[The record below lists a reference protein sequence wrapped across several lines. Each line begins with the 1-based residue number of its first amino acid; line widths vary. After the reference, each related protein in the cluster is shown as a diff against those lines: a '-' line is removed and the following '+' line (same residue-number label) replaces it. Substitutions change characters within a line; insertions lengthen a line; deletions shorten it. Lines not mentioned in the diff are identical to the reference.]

1 VAGPSACEARRR
13 RVVLPVSF
21 LIWTLSDPKE
31 SSAKLADVNPTIPAR
46 VQARSRADRR
56 LQSMTLGAA
65 ALGIAAT
72 GAFGY
77 AAALTYTGKTTTV
90 NAADGQTNLGDQQYA
105 APDTTGGSSN
115 RSGTTSG
122 GSTVNP
128 NAGTQQQPVN
138 PPATTKHRQHAVSGG
153 S

>member
-1 VAGPSACEARRR
+1 
-13 RVVLPVSF
+13 
-21 LIWTLSDPKE
+21 
-31 SSAKLADVNPTIPAR
+31 
-46 VQARSRADRR
+46 
-56 LQSMTLGAA
+56 MTLGAA

-90 NAADGQTNLGDQQYA
+90 NAADGQPGRGALPN
-105 APDTTGGSSN
+105 DTSGSSN
-115 RSGTTSG
+115 QSGSASG
-122 GSTVNP
+122 GVVTP
-128 NAGTQQQPVN
+128 NSKTPQQPVT